1 MAPCLA
7 LADDHGDQKSD
18 RIASQRFGPGPKE
31 SAMTSR
37 TVTTAAIIL
46 SLAAAGA
53 PTASAMPAN
62 DYAPTAKPAPTRVYD
77 RPDRE
82 MVPAAATYAT
92 DVAPATVPQPVVRAQ
107 APNSGFDWGDAGI
120 GAAGVALCAIGVGG
134 AFAATQRR
142 SRRSTALPN

>member
-1 MAPCLA
+1 
-7 LADDHGDQKSD
+7 
-18 RIASQRFGPGPKE
+18 
-31 SAMTSR
+31 MTSR

-82 MVPAAATYAT
+82 MVQAAPTYGA
-92 DVAPATVPQPVVRAQ
+92 DVSPATLPQPAVRAQ
-107 APNSGFDWGDAGI
+107 PPNSGFDWGDAGI
-120 GAAGVALCAIGVGG
+120 GAAGGIGIAMLAAGG
-134 AFAATQRR
+134 GLLAVRMRREHLDPATR
-142 SRRSTALPN
+142 